1 VNEALSFIRRQRK
14 PKRRKVARRPRWIWP
29 ATAVGALLA
38 TAGLWV
44 GLRALLTAPVV
55 SVHRIDVLGTA
66 RLSRDRVKRAVAET
80 MGQPILLLDLDALR
94 ARVEQVAGVRAAAV
108 ARHMPDLLQIR
119 VVEREPVMKTTLGGA
134 PALLDASG
142 AVFPAGRPQAGDE
155 HLPEATG
162 LETMLGAAQVLAR
175 DRAAL
180 RALAALRQAA
190 PAVLAVTPASFDL
203 SEPDRVVLTLADETP
218 ALWLDRD
225 EPGRNL
231 QQFFAWR
238 ERVTDLATGRP
249 VDLRFPNRLTLVA
262 LEPPLETA
270 PAEAV
275 ADALPPEPNPAP
287 AARRTALTE

>member
-1 VNEALSFIRRQRK
+1 MNEALSFIRRQRR

-29 ATAVGALLA
+29 AAAAGALLA

-55 SVHRIDVLGTA
+55 SVHRIDVHGTA
-66 RLSRDRVKRAVAET
+66 RLTPDRVKRAVAEV

-94 ARVEQVAGVRAAAV
+94 ARIEQVAGVQAAAV
-108 ARHMPDLLQIR
+108 ARHMPDLLQVR
-119 VVEREPVMKTTLGGA
+119 VVERTPVLRTMLGGA
-134 PALLDASG
+134 AALLDASG

-155 HLPEATG
+155 HLPEVTG
-162 LETMLGAAQVLAR
+162 LETTLGAAQVLAR

-190 PAVLAVTPASFDL
+190 PAVLAVTPATFDL

-218 ALWLDRD
+218 PLWLDRE

-231 QQFFAWR
+231 PQFFAWR
-238 ERVTDLATGRP
+238 ERVVDLATGRP
-249 VDLRFPNRLTLVA
+249 IDLRFPNRLTLVA
-262 LEPPLETA
+262 LEPPPAA
-270 PAEAV
+270 PAPEAVAEAV
-275 ADALPPEPNPAP
+275 PEDSTPAP